1 MANLIQIRR
10 SNTAASPLTSLYGGE
25 LGYSY
30 YSNTIYIGAQTGV
43 GTTAIK
49 IGGEK
54 YGWLDRTTSGALNA
68 NAALITDANSF
79 VSNVYTQGLSVQT
92 SSLSLPVYITSISN
106 TANASN
112 LGANVSGGGIGTE
125 LVTTSALVTYIAGRS
140 SASPGGI
147 TGNTQFLFNNSGII
161 TGANNMS
168 YDYTSGSITVG
179 NSTVN
184 VQLGYFSGNNQLA
197 HFHGNANTYIQVQM
211 QNANTGTNASAD
223 LIINADNATDSTNYL
238 DLGINNSLW
247 SNSGWTI
254 NGAGGGYLYNANSSL
269 AIGTASA
276 SPIQFFVGGTLA
288 VNEAVRIDSG
298 ANVGIGNTTPNAK
311 LQVTGTANISGAVAI
326 GGITTISQNLVI
338 ATTGSIVANGTIG
351 TNGQVL
357 VSNGTTIFWGTG
369 TSGTNTQIQFNDSGV
384 ANALAGFTFTKTT
397 NTLFVGNTITV
408 GANGT
413 LNTNYLTFA
422 GNTTTAPTV
431 TIGIANLTYTGIVA
445 GNSTITGAPTVTI
458 ANSVGNLVITSAG
471 FQLSNATASVW
482 VGDSSGSYH
491 TGVINAATISTGT
504 TFTANSTL
512 VNAAAI
518 NVTGQVN
525 VATFYATTSANV
537 GTYFT
542 ANSTVVNAIA
552 ITTANVTTTT
562 NTTTIG
568 TTLYITATGNVGISN
583 SAPTDK
589 LSVNGTTTLG
599 GNVVILGGNIVATSA
614 NLNVKD
620 VNVSGN
626 LTVAGTLTTIDTVNL
641 QVKDNMIKLA
651 DQNSATD
658 TLDFGIYGV
667 YGNST
672 VTQYAGLY
680 RQNGVNSGTAAL
692 SSPVFKLFASNT
704 EPTSVVDSSALGYS
718 VATLQAYLQPYGA
731 AGALVANTTVVN
743 ITANGTVS
751 SAIVANS
758 MTLTTALAASY
769 GGTGQLSYTTGDIL
783 YASGSTALSKLS
795 IPGSSANGQVLQ
807 IVNNLP
813 AYNTLD
819 GGTF

>member
-10 SNTAASPLTSLYGGE
+10 SNTAASPLTTLYGGE

-30 YSNTIYIGAQTGV
+30 YSNTIYVGAQTGV

-54 YGWLDRTTSGALNA
+54 YGWLDRTSSGALTA

-79 VSNVYTQGLSVQT
+79 VSNVYTQGLAVQT

-106 TANASN
+106 TSNSTN
-112 LGANVSGGGIGTE
+112 LGANVTGGGIGTE
-125 LVTTSALVTYIAGRS
+125 LVTTAALVTYIAGRT

-147 TGNTQFLFNNSGII
+147 SGNGQFLFNNSGIV
-161 TGANNMS
+161 TGANNMA
-168 YDYTSGSITVG
+168 YDYTSGAITIG
-179 NSTVN
+179 NNTVN
-184 VQLGYFSGNNQLA
+184 VQLGYFASNNQLA
-197 HFHGNANTYIQVQM
+197 HFHGSANTYIQVQI
-211 QNANTGTNASAD
+211 QNANTGPNASAD
-223 LIINADNATDSTNYL
+223 LVINADNATDSINYV
-238 DLGINNSLW
+238 DLGINSSLW

-254 NGAGGGYLYNANSSL
+254 NGADDGYLYAANGSM
-269 AIGTASA
+269 AVGTASA
-276 SPIQFFVGGTLA
+276 KPIQFFVGGTLA

-326 GGITTISQNLVI
+326 GGITTLSQNLVI
-338 ATTGSIVANGTIG
+338 ATTGSIVANGSIG

-357 VSNGTTIFWGTG
+357 VSNGTTIYWGTG
-369 TSGTNTQIQFNDSGV
+369 IAGANTQVQYNDSGV
-384 ANALAGFTFTKTT
+384 ANATAGFTFTKTS

-408 GANGT
+408 GANST

-422 GNTTTAPTV
+422 GNTTTAPTITV
-431 TIGIANLTYTGIVA
+431 GVANLTFTGIVM
-445 GNSTITGAPTVTI
+445 GNSTITGTPTFNI
-458 ANSVGNLVITSAG
+458 ANSAANTTVTAANITTSWN
-471 FQLSNATASVW
+471 FTANSLGV
-482 VGDSSGSYH
+482 YH
-491 TGVINAATISTGT
+491 TGVVNAATISTGT

-525 VATFYATTSANV
+525 VATLYATTSANV

-562 NTTTIG
+562 NVMTIG
-568 TTLYITATGNVGISN
+568 TTLYINTTGNVCISN

-704 EPTSVVDSSALGYS
+704 EPSTIVDSTALGYG

-731 AGALVANTTVVN
+731 AGALIANSTVVN

-769 GGTGQLSYTTGDIL
+769 GGTGQSSYTTGDIL

-795 IPGSSANGQVLQ
+795 VPGSSANGQVLQ

>member
-1 MANLIQIRR
+1 M
-10 SNTAASPLTSLYGGE
+10 
-25 LGYSY
+25 
-30 YSNTIYIGAQTGV
+30 
-43 GTTAIK
+43 
-49 IGGEK
+49 
-54 YGWLDRTTSGALNA
+54 W
-68 NAALITDANSF
+68 
-79 VSNVYTQGLSVQT
+79 
-92 SSLSLPVYITSISN
+92 
-106 TANASN
+106 
-112 LGANVSGGGIGTE
+112 
-125 LVTTSALVTYIAGRS
+125 
-140 SASPGGI
+140 
-147 TGNTQFLFNNSGII
+147 
-161 TGANNMS
+161 
-168 YDYTSGSITVG
+168 VG
-179 NSTVN
+179 N
-184 VQLGYFSGNNQLA
+184 
-197 HFHGNANTYIQVQM
+197 
-211 QNANTGTNASAD
+211 
-223 LIINADNATDSTNYL
+223 
-238 DLGINNSLW
+238 
-247 SNSGWTI
+247 
-254 NGAGGGYLYNANSSL
+254 
-269 AIGTASA
+269 
-276 SPIQFFVGGTLA
+276 
-288 VNEAVRIDSG
+288 
-298 ANVGIGNTTPNAK
+298 
-311 LQVTGTANISGAVAI
+311 
-326 GGITTISQNLVI
+326 
-338 ATTGSIVANGTIG
+338 
-351 TNGQVL
+351 
-357 VSNGTTIFWGTG
+357 
-369 TSGTNTQIQFNDSGV
+369 
-384 ANALAGFTFTKTT
+384 
-397 NTLFVGNTITV
+397 
-408 GANGT
+408 
-413 LNTNYLTFA
+413 
-422 GNTTTAPTV
+422 
-431 TIGIANLTYTGIVA
+431 
-445 GNSTITGAPTVTI
+445 
-458 ANSVGNLVITSAG
+458 
-471 FQLSNATASVW
+471 
-482 VGDSSGSYH
+482 SSGSYH